1 MNLDSDRILVRL
13 NFIEEK
19 LQQLNRFGRISLDD
33 YLGNSDQRLIIERLL
48 ELIIQ
53 SAIDINKHIVTKGL
67 RLKFPSESK
76 ESFILLFQ
84 NNILSKELA
93 QNLADSAGLRNVLAH
108 QYLEINDTI
117 VYESI
122 AKALTQYPRYLQQ
135 ITTYLDSLE

>member
-1 MNLDSDRILVRL
+1 MNLDNDRILVRL

-53 SAIDINKHIVTKGL
+53 SAIDINKHIVRKGL